1 MDFPDH
7 PFWDFSLQVYG
18 RDGVSVACLRL
29 QEHHGIDVNIMLFC
43 LWLGESGRGIVEGH
57 EMDSLRA
64 ASDKWY
70 NDVVKR
76 LRAVRQG
83 LKTDFPDVPENLR
96 ENLRAQAQATEI
108 DAEHL
113 EQLLLAGVIDRPT
126 AEGVSTID
134 QRAGDGSANFK
145 LYLDTLGVIF
155 EPADTVNFAH
165 ILGQAFPGLSPERA
179 LDLAEVAM

>member
-7 PFWDFSLQVYG
+7 PFWDFSLQVYS
-18 RDGVSVACLRL
+18 RDGVGVACIRL
-29 QEHHGIDVNIMLFC
+29 QDHHGIDVNIMLFC
-43 LWLGESGRGIVEGH
+43 LWLGESGRGIVEAQ
-57 EMDSLRA
+57 EMDALRA
-64 ASDKWY
+64 VSDRW
-70 NDVVKR
+70 NNEVVKK

-83 LKTDFPDVPENLR
+83 LKTDFPDVSESLR
-96 ENLRAQAQATEI
+96 ENLRAQVQATEI

-113 EQLLLAGVIDRPT
+113 EQVLLAGSIERPAAEGALT
-126 AEGVSTID
+126 AEK
-134 QRAGDGSANFK
+134 RAGDANANFK

-165 ILGQAFPGLSPERA
+165 ILGQAFPGLSPDRA

>member
-1 MDFPDH
+1 MD
-7 PFWDFSLQVYG
+7 
-18 RDGVSVACLRL
+18 ALR
-29 QEHHGIDVNIMLFC
+29 EVG
-43 LWLGESGRGIVEGH
+43 
-57 EMDSLRA
+57 
-64 ASDKWY
+64 DKWN
-70 NDVVKR
+70 NDVVKG

-83 LKTDFPDVPENLR
+83 LKTDFPDFRNVPESLR
-96 ENLRAQAQATEI
+96 ENLRAQVQATEI

-113 EQLLLAGVIDRPT
+113 EQLLLAGAIDRPAAEGALT
-126 AEGVSTID
+126 AEK
-134 QRAGDGSANFK
+134 RAGDANANFK